1 VSATGAAQRKG
12 QNALAWAQ
20 TVYSKQKAGT
30 FRLNQCLKEMSLR
43 NKEKNRL
50 AKAVLAS
57 KPLGL
62 KRQLRLTS
70 EAAKLS
76 STVRMYPGV
85 TTDPTKLIDEKL
97 GFRRAVVA
105 IIERNPV
112 QLYNAIEEVHDF
124 EMELAVSILSQAWRA
139 DDRDNLIGRKN
150 GMVWPALQG
159 VECGR
164 ERFNNTPFYET
175 RSTVLV
181 ALAVKHDDPRMLD
194 VMDKWTRTV
203 EVPLELFVEEDA
215 PKCLAHAIKRLK
227 NDFQRVEDVRSFM
240 EGYNQQQQQPPPPTK
255 PIQQPPT
262 SKRLSPPRPYGGES
276 EHMRAYRA
284 REAAES
290 AARAEAERDARAKI
304 EADRKERRVA
314 DSNPIMLNN
323 GVNHPPQKTKNL
335 VDCPLDAHARAKHV
349 AQKAAAVEEVF
360 VHASKLKL
368 AEEVRVAAAEA
379 KLSLIRIG
387 REIGGGF

>member
-1 VSATGAAQRKG
+1 
-12 QNALAWAQ
+12 
-20 TVYSKQKAGT
+20 
-30 FRLNQCLKEMSLR
+30 MSLR

-50 AKAVLAS
+50 AKAALAS

-62 KRQLRLTS
+62 KRQLHLTS

-76 STVRMYPGV
+76 STVRVYPGV

-139 DDRDNLIGRKN
+139 DDRDNLIGRKQ

-175 RSTVLV
+175 RSNVLV
-181 ALAVKHDDPRMLD
+181 ALALKHDDPRMLD
-194 VMDKWTRTV
+194 VLDKWTRMV
-203 EVPLELFVEEDA
+203 EVPLELFVAEDA
-215 PKCLAHAIKRLK
+215 PKCLAHALKRLK

-240 EGYNQQQQQPPPPTK
+240 ECYNQQQQPPPPTK
-255 PIQQPPT
+255 PTQPPT
-262 SKRLSPPRPYGGES
+262 SKRLSPPQPDGGES
-276 EHMRAYRA
+276 DHMRAYRA

-290 AARAEAERDARAKI
+290 AAHAEAERNARAKI
-304 EADRKERRVA
+304 EADRKERRVTA
-314 DSNPIMLNN
+314 SKPTRLNK
-323 GVNHPPQKTKNL
+323 GVDPPPQKTKNL
-335 VDCPLDAHARAKHV
+335 VEGPLDAHARAKHV
-349 AQKAAAVEEVF
+349 AQKAAAVEEAF
-360 VHASKLKL
+360 VHASKLKA
-368 AEEVRVAAAEA
+368 AEDARVAAAEA